1 MQTGKQTKGGHK
13 MAKVRKVSTSL
24 FLNVETI
31 NRVKELARRKGWKIS
46 AMYRALLDYAIECFE
61 NEKVEDKLI
70 NILQAQMEEIGKRV
84 LKTLSVESLAGE
96 IKKQADR
103 LAFLT
108 VRTQRSAGASYKL
121 LRYSLEELFFPGE
134 KDSKI
139 KELRGKIDTELAE
152 ELKAPLREIVLGWL
166 VRNGYPDLA
175 KEIGI
180 REGKRKAGETNG

>member
-1 MQTGKQTKGGHK
+1 
-13 MAKVRKVSTSL
+13 MAKVRKVSASL

-46 AMYRALLDYAIECFE
+46 AMYRALIDYALECFE
-61 NEKVEDKLI
+61 NEKVESQLI
-70 NILQAQMEEIGKRV
+70 EVIQAQMEEIGKRV
-84 LKTLSVESLAGE
+84 LKTLSTETVFGE

-108 VRTQRSAGASYKL
+108 VGAERYAGASYKL
-121 LRYSLEELFFPGE
+121 LRYSLEEMFFPE
-134 KDSKI
+134 KKSKI

-152 ELKAPLREIVLGWL
+152 ELKVPYRQLVLGWL

-175 KEIGI
+175 KEIRI
-180 REGKRKAGETNG
+180 REEKREAIKAGE